1 MREGLLKSIRRFPSW
16 RIIFQVIIWLIVFL
30 FPLLSYNIRVLDP
43 SFYVRECINNAFL
56 VGLFYFHMNFLIP
69 RFFVQNKIT
78 IYFLFALAA
87 LLTITAEQ
95 HVVEYGTFRRLSDST
110 HRPVIMPHHRFRSQF
125 REAAPAEGFS
135 RFSPRENHFGDR
147 FNGGPPPPGRDYDQ
161 KIAGLPGFIFFMTLR
176 KAIFSALLILLAS
189 GFIKI
194 ALEWFKAEKR
204 REELEKEKLNA
215 ELGFLKSQVNPH
227 FLFNSLNSIYALAN
241 RKADETQTAILQLSQ
256 MMRYMIYESNTST
269 VALEKELDY
278 LQNYINLK
286 KLRLTPHV
294 QVNYIIE
301 GDAAGLQIEPMLLI
315 PFVENAFKHGIS
327 YSEDC
332 TIQIKIS
339 LMQRKLYL
347 EVSNKV
353 FRQQQEEVGGIGLEN
368 VQKRLA
374 LLYPDQQHTLHIN
387 QENNIY
393 SVSLSVSLKKGLYD

>member
-1 MREGLLKSIRRFPSW
+1 MREGLLKSMLRFPSW
-16 RIIFQVIIWLIVFL
+16 QIIFQVTIWLIVFL

-43 SFYVRECINNAFL
+43 AFYVKECINNVFL

-69 RFFVQNKIT
+69 RFFVKSR
-78 IYFLFALAA
+78 
-87 LLTITAEQ
+87 ITAYFGFILVAIVFIAAAQ
-95 HVVEYGTFRRLSDST
+95 YVVEYSTFRRVSET
-110 HRPVIMPHHRFRSQF
+110 NHRPVIMPSHRWQGQF
-125 REAAPAEGFS
+125 RDSFPEEGAGHWG
-135 RFSPRENHFGDR
+135 PREEHFQNR
-147 FNGGPPPPGRDYDQ
+147 FGGGPPPGHDHNQ

-176 KAIFSALLILLAS
+176 KALFSALLILLAS

-278 LQNYINLK
+278 LQNYIDLK
-286 KLRLTPHV
+286 KLRLTPNVRIHYV
-294 QVNYIIE
+294 IE
-301 GDAAGLQIEPMLLI
+301 GEATGLQIEPMLLI

-327 YSEDC
+327 YTQDC
-332 TIQIKIS
+332 SIQIKIS
-339 LMQRKLYL
+339 LMQHKLHL
-347 EVSNKV
+347 AVSNKV
-353 FRQQQEEVGGIGLEN
+353 FRQQAAEVGGIGLDN
-368 VQKRLA
+368 VRKRLA
-374 LLYPDQQHTLHIN
+374 LLYPNQQHILHIN

-393 SVSLSVSLKKGLYD
+393 SVSLSISLKTGLYD